1 VSGADELE
9 RAAEAIR
16 TGALVG
22 MPTETVYGLAAD
34 ALDAAAVLRVFAA
47 KGRPTFDPL
56 IVHLPDASWL
66 ERVATPSPRALLLA
80 RTCWPGPLTLVLPR
94 TAAVPDAVT
103 AGLDTVAVRVPDHAL
118 ARELIRRSGRPL
130 AAPSANRFGYVSPT
144 TAAHVRD
151 QLGAAVAVVLDGG
164 PCRIGVEST
173 VLRPDPS
180 PVILRPGGCT
190 RERLEELLG
199 EPVAVAGREDR
210 AAALALPAPGMLASH
225 YAPRAPLAL
234 KGVEA
239 DWPVEPDLGLLAF
252 TGERLPEG
260 PRREVLS
267 PRGDLAEAAA
277 ALFAALR
284 RLDAAGVRAIIAEEV
299 PAHGLGLA
307 INDRLRRAAG
317 RG

>member
-1 VSGADELE
+1 MDELE
-9 RAAEAIR
+9 QAAAALRA
-16 TGALVG
+16 GGLVG

-66 ERVATPSPRALLLA
+66 ERVAVPSPRARLLA
-80 RTCWPGPLTLVLPR
+80 AACWPGPLTLVLPR

-103 AGLDTVAVRVPDHAL
+103 AGLDTVAVRVPDHPL
-118 ARELIRRSGRPL
+118 ARELIRRCGRPL
-130 AAPSANRFGYVSPT
+130 AAPSANRFGCVSPT
-144 TAAHVRD
+144 TAAHVRE

-173 VLRPDPS
+173 VLRPDPL

-199 EPVAVAGREDR
+199 EAVAVAGREDR

-225 YAPRAPLAL
+225 YAPAAPLTLREPGAPWP
-234 KGVEA
+234 A
-239 DWPVEPDLGLLAF
+239 DPTLGLLAF
-252 TGERLPEG
+252 TGAGLPAG
-260 PRREVLS
+260 PRHEVLS
-267 PRGDLAEAAA
+267 ARGDLAEAAA

-317 RG
+317 KG